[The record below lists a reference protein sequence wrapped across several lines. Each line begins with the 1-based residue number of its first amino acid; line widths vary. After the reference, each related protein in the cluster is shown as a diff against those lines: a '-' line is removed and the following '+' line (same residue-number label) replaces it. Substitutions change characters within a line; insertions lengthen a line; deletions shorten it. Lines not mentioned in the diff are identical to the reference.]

1 MTSIPQDL
9 VATTS
14 IAPEHRKDM
23 ELAAKYAC
31 QGPRYTSYPTA
42 PQFNTDFCQAGQD
55 WLETEAG
62 NSSAPLSLYI
72 HLPFCNDICYYCG
85 CNKKITRHARHGVT
99 YLNWLD
105 REIE

>member
-42 PQFNTDFCQAGQD
+42 PQFRQDFP
-55 WLETEAG
+55 LEQYHEWQHKG
-62 NSSAPLSLYI
+62 GDHKRAPLSLYV
-72 HLPFCNDICYYCG
+72 HLPFCNDI
-85 CNKKITRHARHGVT
+85 
-99 YLNWLD
+99 
-105 REIE
+105 